1 MAMRLLKN
9 IGRRAPAS
17 MACVSSVFS
26 PGGCG
31 VQVLPATTAAGVA
44 LSETNKGYSEL
55 KQMYEAF
62 CFNHPGLYD
71 SDTGCDEYVK
81 RMRAIVE
88 LVCRLEK
95 EGQDWTCCTIEWDSE
110 RDLPIVPRWTPSSR
124 TRIMTVGDRNAL
136 LAAAIVVASSPAPLL
151 FPVKNEH
158 FSPTY
163 FCE

>member
-1 MAMRLLKN
+1 MAMWLLKN

-26 PGGCG
+26 PGGSG

-71 SDTGCDEYVK
+71 RVYLQHDHLYINKYFQDINKNS
-81 RMRAIVE
+81 M
-88 LVCRLEK
+88 LP
-95 EGQDWTCCTIEWDSE
+95 GQDWTCCTIEWDSE

-136 LAAAIVVASSPAPLL
+136 LAAAIVVAGAATLVAGAAVVSRQ
-151 FPVKNEH
+151 K
-158 FSPTY
+158 
-163 FCE
+163 